1 MIDGVRPLT
10 KLNDD
15 EELLGS
21 YEDKSRWIDRLFS
34 TAGKKT
40 VGFSTEINQYLPI
53 VIGNFYITNKR
64 VIFED
69 KANKNI
75 NFSIYYDNI
84 SSISGNDARLLVAG
98 DLKIHV
104 KKAVVDNRELY
115 RFSIKTGGNI
125 SGYIADNFLNEEIS

>member
-1 MIDGVRPLT
+1 MIKPLT
-10 KLNDD
+10 KLDDD
-15 EELLGS
+15 EKLLGS

-40 VGFSTEINQYLPI
+40 VGFSTEINQFLPI

-125 SGYIADNFLNEEIS
+125 SGYIADNFLNEKIS

>member
-1 MIDGVRPLT
+1 MTIKPKAELIE
-10 KLNDD
+10 D

-21 YEDKSRWIDRLFS
+21 YEDNSHWIDRLFS

-40 VGFSTEINQYLPI
+40 VGFSTEINQFLPI

-64 VIFED
+64 IIFED
-69 KANKNI
+69 IANKNI

-104 KKAVVDNRELY
+104 KKAVIDNRELY

-125 SGYIADNFLNEEIS
+125 SGYIEDNFLSEKIS

>member
-1 MIDGVRPLT
+1 MTIKPKAELIE
-10 KLNDD
+10 D
-15 EELLGS
+15 EELMGS

-40 VGFSTEINQYLPI
+40 VGFSTEINQFLPI

-98 DLKIHV
+98 DLKINV
-104 KKAVVDNRELY
+104 KNAVVDNRELY

-125 SGYIADNFLNEEIS
+125 SGYIADNFLNENIN